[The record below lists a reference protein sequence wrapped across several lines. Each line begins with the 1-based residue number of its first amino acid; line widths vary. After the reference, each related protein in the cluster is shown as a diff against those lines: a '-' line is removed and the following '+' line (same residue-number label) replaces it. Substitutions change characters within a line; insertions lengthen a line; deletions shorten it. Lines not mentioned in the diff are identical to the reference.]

1 MDQDHKDPNKPQDDN
16 PIKQAAMATFGAIS
30 SAFEKA
36 AEVIGDAVSKE
47 NREKYAKKG
56 EEAFSTIKDK
66 SEDLFHHV
74 KDFSAQT
81 FDKVK
86 AAMEDPV
93 TKPYITPE
101 AAKDAL
107 SSALKALQEEAADAG
122 TALRSGLS
130 DAGTS
135 LWADTLAKAIGKH
148 ADLAVKLALH
158 LQALTRRDDKPGDED
173 AHNNDEDTFFDK
185 PEEGEIPYDSP
196 SAPTDEADRME
207 KPPANPDSASSASPD
222 KDSNSSVLETDM
234 KNEHLQQSVPPE
246 MG

>member
-1 MDQDHKDPNKPQDDN
+1 MDQDHKDPNKPQEDN

-56 EEAFSTIKDK
+56 EETFSTIKDK
-66 SEDLFHHV
+66 SEDLFHQV

-93 TKPYITPE
+93 TKPYTTPE

-107 SSALKALQEEAADAG
+107 ASALKKLQEEAADAG
-122 TALRSGLS
+122 TTLRSGIS
-130 DAGTS
+130 DAGTA
-135 LWADTLAKAIGKH
+135 LWADTLAKAIGER
-148 ADLAVKLALH
+148 ADLAVKLALR

-173 AHNNDEDTFFDK
+173 AEPFFDK
-185 PEEGEIPYDSP
+185 PEDGEIPYDSP

>member
-56 EEAFSTIKDK
+56 EESFSTIKDK
-66 SEDLFHHV
+66 SEDIFRQV
-74 KDFSAQT
+74 KDFSVHT
-81 FDKVK
+81 IDKVK
-86 AAMEDPV
+86 SAMEDPA
-93 TKPYITPE
+93 TKPYTTPE
-101 AAKDAL
+101 TVKEAL
-107 SSALKALQEEAADAG
+107 SSALKALQEEAADAQ
-122 TALRSGLS
+122 TALRTGID
-130 DAGTS
+130 DAQAGPF
-135 LWADTLAKAIGKH
+135 ADTLIKALGERSE
-148 ADLAVKLALH
+148 LAVKLARR
-158 LQALTRRDDKPGDED
+158 LQALTRQDDKPGDDD
-173 AHNNDEDTFFDK
+173 ADTFFDK

-196 SAPTDEADRME
+196 SAPTDERDRME
-207 KPPANPDSASSASPD
+207 KPPANPDSSYSSSPD

>member
-56 EEAFSTIKDK
+56 EEAFSSIKDK

-86 AAMEDPV
+86 SAMEDPV
-93 TKPYITPE
+93 TKPYTTPE

-107 SSALKALQEEAADAG
+107 ASALKKLQEEAADAG
-122 TALRSGLS
+122 TTLRSGLS
-130 DAGTS
+130 DAGTA
-135 LWADTLAKAIGKH
+135 LWADTLAKAIGER
-148 ADLAVKLALH
+148 ADLAVKLALR

-222 KDSNSSVLETDM
+222 KDSNSSVLET
-234 KNEHLQQSVPPE
+234 
-246 MG
+246 

>member
-93 TKPYITPE
+93 TKPYTTPE

-135 LWADTLAKAIGKH
+135 LWADTLAKAIGER
-148 ADLAVKLALH
+148 AELAVKLALR
-158 LQALTRRDDKPGDED
+158 LQALTRQDDKPGDED

-185 PEEGEIPYDSP
+185 PEEGEIPYDSH

-207 KPPANPDSASSASPD
+207 KPPANPDSSSSSSPD

>member
-1 MDQDHKDPNKPQDDN
+1 MDQDQKDPNKPQDDN

-93 TKPYITPE
+93 TKPYTTPE

-135 LWADTLAKAIGKH
+135 QWADTLAKAIGKH

>member
-66 SEDLFHHV
+66 SEGIFHQV

-93 TKPYITPE
+93 TKPYTTPE

-130 DAGTS
+130 DAGTA
-135 LWADTLAKAIGKH
+135 LWADELIKTIGER
-148 ADLAVKLALH
+148 ADLAVKLARR
-158 LQALTRRDDKPGDED
+158 LQALTRLDDKPGDED
-173 AHNNDEDTFFDK
+173 AHNNGEDTFFDK
-185 PEEGEIPYDSP
+185 PEDGEIPYDSP

>member
-56 EEAFSTIKDK
+56 EEAFSSIKDK
-66 SEDLFHHV
+66 SEDLFHQV

-93 TKPYITPE
+93 TKPYTTPE

-107 SSALKALQEEAADAG
+107 ASALKKLQEEATDAG
-122 TALRSGLS
+122 TTLRSGLS
-130 DAGTS
+130 DAGTA
-135 LWADTLAKAIGKH
+135 LWADTLAKAIGER
-148 ADLAVKLALH
+148 ADLAVKLALR

>member
-81 FDKVK
+81 IDKVK
-86 AAMEDPV
+86 AAM
-93 TKPYITPE
+93 
-101 AAKDAL
+101 
-107 SSALKALQEEAADAG
+107 G
-122 TALRSGLS
+122 TR
-130 DAGTS
+130 
-135 LWADTLAKAIGKH
+135 
-148 ADLAVKLALH
+148 
-158 LQALTRRDDKPGDED
+158 
-173 AHNNDEDTFFDK
+173 
-185 PEEGEIPYDSP
+185 SP
-196 SAPTDEADRME
+196 SPTPRPKRRRMPW
-207 KPPANPDSASSASPD
+207 PPP
-222 KDSNSSVLETDM
+222 
-234 KNEHLQQSVPPE
+234 
-246 MG
+246 

>member
-93 TKPYITPE
+93 TKPYTTPE

-107 SSALKALQEEAADAG
+107 ASALKKLQEEAADAG
-122 TALRSGLS
+122 TTLRSGLS
-130 DAGTS
+130 DAGTA
-135 LWADTLAKAIGKH
+135 LWADTLAKAIGES
-148 ADLAVKLALH
+148 ADLAVKLALR
-158 LQALTRRDDKPGDED
+158 LQALTRRDDKPGDD
-173 AHNNDEDTFFDK
+173 AADADDDADTFFDK
-185 PEEGEIPYDSP
+185 PEVGEIPSDSP
-196 SAPTDEADRME
+196 SEPTDERDRME
-207 KPPANPDSASSASPD
+207 KPPANPDSSSSTPD